1 MKTQRLIFVL
11 FIGMLL
17 CMNSFI
23 SAQTR
28 MMPIPFDSLTQK
40 YTYTDIVNTSL
51 IAGQAYSYA
60 RNWFLD
66 MPAFR
71 STSNKGNE
79 SFSGRSMTTVLF
91 PMNAGI
97 IRWVEV
103 VDLEFSVHLEFKDN
117 RYRYTITDIVIT
129 RVSDEPNFDMT
140 LEKFVEANSKRKSSG
155 EIKIRKAMIKVA
167 DRLHEHFLDFIAK
180 MDAGVN
186 GNLRKQEVDW

>member
-1 MKTQRLIFVL
+1 MKTQRLIYVL
-11 FIGMLL
+11 FIGILL

-40 YTYTDIVNTSL
+40 YTYTAVVTNNLS
-51 IAGQAYSYA
+51 QFEAYNNA
-60 RNWFLD
+60 RNWFLG
-66 MPAFR
+66 MH
-71 STSNKGNE
+71 TSRTKTNKSNE
-79 SFSGRSMTTVLF
+79 GFSGRSMMTVLF
-91 PMNAGI
+91 PVNAGI

-103 VDLEFSVHLEFKDN
+103 VDLEFSVHLEFKDK

-140 LEKFVEANSKRKSSG
+140 LEKFVEANSRRKSSG
-155 EIKIRKAMIKVA
+155 EIKIRKAMITVA
-167 DRLHEHFLDFIAK
+167 DRLHEHFQEFIEK

-186 GNLRKQEVDW
+186 GNLKKPEEDW